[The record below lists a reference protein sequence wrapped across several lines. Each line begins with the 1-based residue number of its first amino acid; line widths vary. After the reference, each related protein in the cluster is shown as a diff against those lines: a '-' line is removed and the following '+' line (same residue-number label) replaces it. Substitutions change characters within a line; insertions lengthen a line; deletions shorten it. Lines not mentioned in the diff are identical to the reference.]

1 MEGGY
6 FNTERLFLSFIA
18 LNTNRKQLVACL
30 STVDRN
36 QYLALREIA
45 LNIVSGVIPLDDRTH
60 NKLYRHRNV
69 IRKLSAGKLTRKL
82 LKESGKVIVECVRL
96 ALLHHEAGR
105 QVHSRP
111 GAGVAEVEED
121 EGFGDD
127 GGLADPQPTFE
138 DGGPS
143 SDRSRGETS
152 PSSPAN

>member
-36 QYLALREIA
+36 QYFALREIA
-45 LNIVSGVIPLDDRTH
+45 LNILAGVISLDERTH
-60 NKLYRHRNV
+60 NKLYRHRAV

-105 QVHSRP
+105 QVRARP
-111 GAGVAEVEED
+111 GAGVAETEED

-127 GGLADPQPTFE
+127 GELGDFSPE
-138 DGGPS
+138 GE
-143 SDRSRGETS
+143 RGE
-152 PSSPAN
+152 